1 MSQRTVIIAAVLG
14 VAVLAVGCHVV
25 VEQDLRVEWSI
36 AGTTA
41 RSACT
46 SRGIDHFRVSI
57 DGPELRNSETINCS
71 GLWVES
77 QSFRG
82 IREGLYTVTVQA
94 FDSLDRRLGG
104 RTVDRFVDGALASP
118 VIAQVDLREQDFG
131 GSSGGARIDVL
142 WNINGTVD
150 SSPTSKSWDSCAEV
164 GATKA
169 AVFVDGELS
178 LHDCAAGGNMSTSIE
193 GLVAQQGYQ
202 VEVELRDAAG
212 KALTTRAKGNV
223 VASAQGGQLVGD
235 FFYEAFY
242 DEVPGNFRFTL
253 TFGGKSCTDAGVD
266 GEILALRK
274 LDDSAV
280 AGGEACDST
289 LAARQAVE
297 GAPLTCSEAEQALAS
312 LPWGEYKLTVQGQ
325 SAADG
330 KLCFAKTTQILIG
343 AGVENPLITI
353 DVDADKTTCP

>member
-1 MSQRTVIIAAVLG
+1 MSQRATIIASVLG
-14 VAVLAVGCHVV
+14 LAVAAVGCRIV

-36 AGTTA
+36 TGTTA
-41 RSACT
+41 RSECT

-57 DGPELRNSETINCS
+57 DGPELRNSETIRCS
-71 GLWVES
+71 GLWAES

-82 IREGLYTVTVQA
+82 IREGLYAVTVQA
-94 FDSLDRRLGG
+94 FDSLGKRLGG
-104 RTVDRFVDGALASP
+104 RTVDRFVDGALSSP
-118 VIAQVDLREQDFG
+118 VIALVDLREQDFG

-150 SSPTSKSWDSCAEV
+150 SSATGKSWDSCDEV

-169 AVFVDGELS
+169 AVFVNGELS
-178 LHDCAAGGNMSTSIE
+178 LHDCAAGGNMSTAIE

-212 KALTTRAKGNV
+212 KTLTTRAKGNV
-223 VASAQGGQLVGD
+223 IASAQGGQLVGD
-235 FFYEAFY
+235 FFYDAFY
-242 DEVPGNFRFTL
+242 DEVAGNFRFTL

-266 GEILALRK
+266 GQILSLRK
-274 LDDSAV
+274 LDNSAV
-280 AGGEACDST
+280 AGVEACDSA
-289 LAARQAVE
+289 LAGCQAVE
-297 GAPLTCSEAEQALAS
+297 SATLTCSEAEQALAS

-330 KLCFAKTTQILIG
+330 KLCFSKTTQILIG
-343 AGVENPLITI
+343 AGAENPLVTI
-353 DVDADKTTCP
+353 DVGADKTTCP